1 MKRVKESA
9 SFDKFL
15 KSSEKENE
23 NKFFKVIR
31 AIKANLENNQNCAN
45 NFKLNKF

>member
-9 SFDKFL
+9 SVDKFL

-45 NFKLNKF
+45 NFNLNKF